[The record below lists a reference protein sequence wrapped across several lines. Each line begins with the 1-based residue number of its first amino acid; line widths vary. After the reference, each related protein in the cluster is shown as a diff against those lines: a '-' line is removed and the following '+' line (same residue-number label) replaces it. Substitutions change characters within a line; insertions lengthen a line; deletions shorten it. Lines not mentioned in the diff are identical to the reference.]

1 MDLIGI
7 KEKID
12 KIRFF
17 LETIRYKRGKN
28 LYVAIFFLILLVST
42 VFSIVLIVQKK
53 EISKKDNILKSYFDV
68 EKSDISAEDNL
79 IENDTSSADNS
90 NNSFT
95 NNNLVNNNN
104 ASGGDINSDSKNS
117 KEDINSFNENDTG
130 KEIEN
135 KITIKAYIC
144 GYVVN
149 PGVYEFEN
157 GLRVI
162 DLLNKAGGPKKEAC
176 LEAINLA
183 LLLSDCQRIY
193 VPSFDE
199 VKKGKGLF
207 FSINDYISLTNVN
220 NNNNSSSNSN
230 GLNNTSVVQLI
241 NINMASAIE
250 LESLPGIGS
259 KTAKEIIDY
268 RNKYG
273 FFKNKEDIKSVKG
286 IGDKKYEKIKDLISV

>member
-1 MDLIGI
+1 MNLIGI
-7 KEKID
+7 KEKINR
-12 KIRFF
+12 IRFF
-17 LETIRYKRGKN
+17 LESIRYKRGKN
-28 LYVAIFFLILLVST
+28 LYVAIFFLILLIST

-53 EISKKDNILKSYFDV
+53 EINEKDNILKSYFD
-68 EKSDISAEDNL
+68 ISPEVNL
-79 IENDTSSADNS
+79 IKNDTVSAGNS

-95 NNNLVNNNN
+95 NNN
-104 ASGGDINSDSKNS
+104 ASDGDINSDSKNL
-117 KEDINSFNENDTG
+117 KEDLNSFNENDTG

-135 KITIKAYIC
+135 KITLKAYIC
-144 GYVVN
+144 GYVIN

-157 GLRVI
+157 GPRVI

-207 FSINDYISLTNVN
+207 FSINDYISLTNGN
-220 NNNNSSSNSN
+220 NNNNRSSNSN
-230 GLNNTSVVQLI
+230 SLNNTSVVQLI
-241 NINMASAIE
+241 NINLASDIE

-273 FFKNKEDIKSVKG
+273 FFGSKEEIKNVKG